1 MWNAIYSS
9 KDKPRPWRTGS
20 SGEDIGT
27 TKYFGN
33 EDQRSKLW
41 EHTEEAVK
49 SALETD
55 G

>member
-20 SGEDIGT
+20 NGEDIGT
-27 TKYFGN
+27 TRYFGN
-33 EDQRSKLW
+33 EDQRRKLW

-49 SALETD
+49 SALETRA
-55 G
+55 